1 MNRPLS
7 AERGVRSWA
16 WVLAVT
22 VHVLFVMVLVFGV
35 AWQRQ
40 VVAPVEAELW
50 SELPAAATAT
60 KPPAPQPVAPA
71 PAPPPAEPVQP
82 ATPPAPTAADIAL
95 KKKKEKELVAQK
107 QIQKRERAV
116 AEQIRQQRAEAV
128 KEQQQ
133 EDTRRAQLELQRK
146 KTAQLAKAAQD
157 AKAAL
162 IDRYK
167 LAVIN
172 KIRGNTEV
180 PEGVPSGTT
189 LEVDLTVLP
198 TGEVMMPVKIVKSS
212 GNALY
217 DQAVVRGIMRSQPLP
232 LPVEPE
238 LRREFRVTHLQL
250 KHEK

>member
-1 MNRPLS
+1 
-7 AERGVRSWA
+7 
-16 WVLAVT
+16 
-22 VHVLFVMVLVFGV
+22 
-35 AWQRQ
+35 
-40 VVAPVEAELW
+40 
-50 SELPAAATAT
+50 
-60 KPPAPQPVAPA
+60 
-71 PAPPPAEPVQP
+71 
-82 ATPPAPTAADIAL
+82 
-95 KKKKEKELVAQK
+95 
-107 QIQKRERAV
+107 
-116 AEQIRQQRAEAV
+116 
-128 KEQQQ
+128 
-133 EDTRRAQLELQRK
+133 
-146 KTAQLAKAAQD
+146 AAQD

-167 LAVIN
+167 LAIIS

-212 GNALY
+212 GNAFY

-232 LPVEPE
+232 LPTEPE

>member
-7 AERGVRSWA
+7 AARGVSPWA
-16 WVLAVT
+16 WVLAVS
-22 VHVLFVMVLVFGV
+22 VHILFVMVLVFGV
-35 AWQRQ
+35 AWQHQ

-50 SELPAAATAT
+50 SELPAPATVT
-60 KPPAPQPVAPA
+60 KPPMPQPAPPPA
-71 PAPPPAEPVQP
+71 PAPPPPAPAPVKPVQP
-82 ATPPAPTAADIAL
+82 APPPAPSAADIAL
-95 KKKKEKELVAQK
+95 KKKQEKELEAKK
-107 QIQKRERAV
+107 QTQKRERAV
-116 AEQIRQQRAEAV
+116 ADEIRQQRAEAL

-133 EDTRRAQLELQRK
+133 EEAQRK
-146 KTAQLAKAAQD
+146 KAAQLAKAAQE

-167 LAVIN
+167 LAIIN

-198 TGEVMMPVKIVKSS
+198 TGEVMMPVRIVKSS

-232 LPVEPE
+232 LPAEPE
-238 LRREFRVTHLQL
+238 LRREFRMTHLQL

>member
-1 MNRPLS
+1 MNRRLS
-7 AERGVRSWA
+7 AERGVGPWA
-16 WVLAVT
+16 WILAVT
-22 VHVLFVMVLVFGV
+22 IHVLFVMVLVFGV
-35 AWQRQ
+35 AWQHQ

-50 SELPAAATAT
+50 SELPAPATVT
-60 KPPAPQPVAPA
+60 KPPMPQ
-71 PAPPPAEPVQP
+71 PAPPPAPVPPEPAKAAKPEQP
-82 ATPPAPTAADIAL
+82 APPPAPSAADIAL
-95 KKKKEKELVAQK
+95 KKKQEKELEAKK
-107 QIQKRERAV
+107 QTQKRERAL
-116 AEQIRQQRAEAV
+116 ADQIRQQRADAL

-133 EDTRRAQLELQRK
+133 EEAQRK
-146 KTAQLAKAAQD
+146 KAAQLAKAAQD

-162 IDRYK
+162 IDHYK
-167 LAVIN
+167 LAIIN

-180 PEGVPSGTT
+180 PEGVADGTA

-212 GNALY
+212 GNTLY

-232 LPVEPE
+232 LPAEPE